1 MSLKEEGQDGTD
13 GTQKCVTIIG
23 LIGTLLLYFTKG
35 LLLIQWKGA
44 KTAGWTIH
52 LEDGVSVPLCGR
64 RC

>member
-13 GTQKCVTIIG
+13 GTQKCVKIIG

-52 LEDGVSVPLCGR
+52 SEDGVSVPLCGR